1 MGQVSQQLE
10 VWHLREQIEGE
21 QQVTGETIAVGFHQD
36 RKVHLLGQTLPAL
49 DQFNGLRQ
57 RTRPDVCL

>member
-1 MGQVSQQLE
+1 M
-10 VWHLREQIEGE
+10 RENIEGE
-21 QQVTGETIAVGFHQD
+21 QQVAGEAITVGFQQD
-36 RKVHLLGQTLPAL
+36 RKVHLLGQTLPAF